1 MGKFVPK
8 IFVIDDDAASC
19 RTLRL
24 HYGQRGFEVDTASN
38 AGEGLGKLLETPA
51 DVVVSDIRMPG
62 RSGLELLEDIR
73 EHLPDV
79 PVIMITAFQDLDSTV
94 AAMHGGAVDYVPKPI
109 DIDEL
114 DEAVDKAL
122 KIRAEDDSEGLIIDS
137 GEAGGTIIGRSRA
150 MKEIFKSIGMVS
162 QSRVTALILGESG
175 TGKELVARAIHMA
188 SPDAAAPFVA
198 VNCAALVETLLESE
212 MFGHER
218 GAFTGAVSA
227 RKGKV
232 EQAGSGTLFM
242 DEIGELSPRLQS
254 KLLRLLEERE
264 YSPVG
269 SSKTML
275 SNARFI
281 AATNVDLAARV
292 KTGEFR
298 EDLYYRLHVVNI
310 GLPPLRDRRGDIGPL
325 AQHLLKRINKE
336 VRKGIRRVSSEV
348 MDALVAHDWPGN
360 VRQLENTLM
369 KAVVMA
375 QGDTLTLADLPAE
388 LSGGRA
394 DGNAGA
400 GAGNW
405 QAESNAHVSLKDL
418 ERRHIAEVLSSTG
431 WHKGQACEILGIS
444 RPRLERRLR
453 EFNISQP

>member
-1 MGKFVPK
+1 
-8 IFVIDDDAASC
+8 
-19 RTLRL
+19 
-24 HYGQRGFEVDTASN
+24 VDTASN
-38 AGEGLGKLLETPA
+38 ANEGLGRLLAAPA
-51 DVVVSDIRMPG
+51 DVVISDIRMPG

-73 EHLPDV
+73 KRLPDV

-109 DIDEL
+109 DINEL

-122 KIRAEDDSEGLIIDS
+122 KIRAEDSSEGLVIDS

-150 MKEIFKSIGMVS
+150 MKEVFKSIGMVS

-188 SPDAAAPFVA
+188 SPDATSPFVA

-232 EQAGSGTLFM
+232 EQAAGGTLFL
-242 DEIGELSPRLQS
+242 DEISELSPRLQG

-269 SSKTML
+269 SSKTMR
-275 SNARFI
+275 SDARFI
-281 AATNVDLAARV
+281 AATNVDLAVRV

-325 AQHLLKRINKE
+325 VEHLLKRINRE

-348 MDALVAHDWPGN
+348 MDALVGHDWPGN
-360 VRQLENTLM
+360 VRQLENTLL

-375 QGDTLTLADLPAE
+375 QGDTLTLTDLPAE
-388 LSGGRA
+388 LSGGPA
-394 DGNAGA
+394 NGTGA
-400 GAGNW
+400 AAGNW
-405 QAESNAHVSLKDL
+405 QAEQSSHVSLKDL
-418 ERRHIAEVLSSTG
+418 ERRHIEEVLSSTG

-453 EFNISQP
+453 EFSITQPG

>member
-1 MGKFVPK
+1 MMRGFVPK
-8 IFVIDDDAASC
+8 ILVIDDDAASC
-19 RTLRL
+19 RTLKL

-38 AGEGLGKLLETPA
+38 ASEGLDKLLEAPV

-62 RSGLELLEDIR
+62 RSGLELLQDIR
-73 EHLPDV
+73 ERLPQL

-122 KIRAEDDSEGLIIDS
+122 KIRAEDSSDGLFIDS
-137 GEAGGTIIGRSRA
+137 GEAGGTIIGRSRT
-150 MKEIFKSIGMVS
+150 MKEVFKSIGMVS

-188 SPDAAAPFVA
+188 SPDAKAPFVA

-212 MFGHER
+212 MYGHER

-232 EQAGSGTLFM
+232 EQAGPGTLFL
-242 DEIGELSPRLQS
+242 DEIGELSTRMQG

-269 SSKTML
+269 SSKAMH
-275 SNARFI
+275 SDARFI
-281 AATNVDLAARV
+281 AATNKDLAASVRN
-292 KTGEFR
+292 GEFR

-310 GLPPLRDRRGDIGPL
+310 SLPPLRNRRGDIGPL
-325 AQHLLKRINKE
+325 SEHLLRRINRE
-336 VRKGIRRVSSEV
+336 VRKGIRRVSSEA
-348 MDALVAHDWPGN
+348 MDALVAYDWPGN

-375 QGDTLTLADLPAE
+375 QGDTLTLTDLPAE
-388 LSGGRA
+388 MSGGPVE
-394 DGNAGA
+394 GA
-400 GAGNW
+400 W
-405 QAESNAHVSLKDL
+405 QADQSGHVSLKDL
-418 ERRHIAEVLSSTG
+418 ERRHIEDVLSSTG
-431 WHKGQACEILGIS
+431 WHKGHACEILGIS

-453 EFNISQP
+453 EFNITQPE

>member
-1 MGKFVPK
+1 
-8 IFVIDDDAASC
+8 
-19 RTLRL
+19 
-24 HYGQRGFEVDTASN
+24 
-38 AGEGLGKLLETPA
+38 
-51 DVVVSDIRMPG
+51 
-62 RSGLELLEDIR
+62 
-73 EHLPDV
+73 
-79 PVIMITAFQDLDSTV
+79 MITAFQDLDSTV

-122 KIRAEDDSEGLIIDS
+122 KIRAEDSSEGLVIDS

-150 MKEIFKSIGMVS
+150 MKEVFKSIGMVS

-218 GAFTGAVSA
+218 GAFTGAVNA

-232 EQAGSGTLFM
+232 EQAGSGTLFL
-242 DEIGELSPRLQS
+242 DEIGELSPRLQG
-254 KLLRLLEERE
+254 KFLRLLEERE
-264 YSPVG
+264 YTPVG
-269 SSKTML
+269 SSKTMR
-275 SNARFI
+275 SDARFI
-281 AATNVDLAARV
+281 AATNADLAARV
-292 KTGEFR
+292 KAGEFR

-310 GLPPLRDRRGDIGPL
+310 GLPSLRDRRGDIGPL
-325 AQHLLKRINKE
+325 AEHLLKRINRE
-336 VRKGIRRVSSEV
+336 VRKGIRRVSSEA

-375 QGDTLTLADLPAE
+375 QGDTLTVADLPAE
-388 LSGGRA
+388 LSNGA
-394 DGNAGA
+394 ANASGA
-400 GAGNW
+400 AGNW
-405 QAESNAHVSLKDL
+405 QAEQSGHVSLKDL
-418 ERRHIAEVLSSTG
+418 ERRHIEEVLSSTG

-453 EFNISQP
+453 EFNIAQPG

>member
-1 MGKFVPK
+1 VPR
-8 IFVIDDDAASC
+8 ILVIDDDAASC
-19 RTLRL
+19 RTLKL

-38 AGEGLGKLLETPA
+38 ANEGLDKLLETPV

-62 RSGLELLEDIR
+62 RSGLELLQDIR
-73 EHLPDV
+73 ARLPEL

-122 KIRAEDDSEGLIIDS
+122 KIRAEDSSDGLFIDS
-137 GEAGGTIIGRSRA
+137 GDTGGTIIGRSRT
-150 MKEIFKSIGMVS
+150 MKEVFKSIGMVS

-188 SPDAAAPFVA
+188 SPDAKAPFVA

-232 EQAGSGTLFM
+232 EQAGAGTLFL
-242 DEIGELSPRLQS
+242 DEIGELSPRMQG

-269 SSKTML
+269 SARTMH
-275 SNARFI
+275 SDARFI
-281 AATNVDLAARV
+281 AATNMDLAARV
-292 KTGEFR
+292 NEGEFR

-310 GLPPLRDRRGDIGPL
+310 SLPPLRNRRGDIGPL
-325 AQHLLKRINKE
+325 AEHLLRRINRE
-336 VRKGIRRVSSEV
+336 VRKRIRRVSSEA

-375 QGDTLTLADLPAE
+375 QGDTLTLDDLPAE
-388 LSGGRA
+388 MSGGPA
-394 DGNAGA
+394 DGA
-400 GAGNW
+400 W
-405 QAESNAHVSLKDL
+405 QADQSGHVSLKDV
-418 ERRHIAEVLSSTG
+418 ERRHIEEVLSSTG

-453 EFNISQP
+453 EFNITQPE

>member
-8 IFVIDDDAASC
+8 ILVIDDDAASC

-109 DIDEL
+109 DIGEL

-232 EQAGSGTLFM
+232 EQAGSGTLFL
-242 DEIGELSPRLQS
+242 DEIGELSPRLQG

-269 SSKTML
+269 SSKTMR

-281 AATNVDLAARV
+281 AATNADLAARV

-325 AQHLLKRINKE
+325 AQHLLKRINRE

-400 GAGNW
+400 GNW

-418 ERRHIAEVLSSTG
+418 ERRHIAEVLFSTG

>member
-1 MGKFVPK
+1 MGESVQK
-8 IFVIDDDAASC
+8 ILVIDDDAASC
-19 RTLRL
+19 RTLKL
-24 HYGQRGFEVDTASN
+24 HYGQRGFAVDTASN
-38 AGEGLGKLLETPA
+38 ANEGLGRLLEAPA
-51 DVVVSDIRMPG
+51 DVVISDIRMPG

-73 EHLPDV
+73 ERLPDM

-122 KIRAEDDSEGLIIDS
+122 KIRAEDSSEGLVIDS

-150 MKEIFKSIGMVS
+150 MKEVFKSIGMVS

-218 GAFTGAVSA
+218 GAFTGAVNA

-232 EQAGSGTLFM
+232 EQAGSGTLFL
-242 DEIGELSPRLQS
+242 DEIGELSPRLQG
-254 KLLRLLEERE
+254 KFLRLLEERE
-264 YSPVG
+264 YTPVG
-269 SSKTML
+269 SSKTMR
-275 SNARFI
+275 SDARFI
-281 AATNVDLAARV
+281 AATNADLAARV
-292 KTGEFR
+292 KAGEFR

-310 GLPPLRDRRGDIGPL
+310 GLPSLRDRRGDIGPL
-325 AQHLLKRINKE
+325 AEHLLKRINRE
-336 VRKGIRRVSSEV
+336 VRKGIRRVSSEA

-375 QGDTLTLADLPAE
+375 QGDTLTVADLPAE
-388 LSGGRA
+388 LS
-394 DGNAGA
+394 NGA
-400 GAGNW
+400 ANVSSAAGNW
-405 QAESNAHVSLKDL
+405 QAEQSGHVSLKDL
-418 ERRHIAEVLSSTG
+418 ERRHIEEVLSSTG

-453 EFNISQP
+453 EFNIAQPE

>member
-1 MGKFVPK
+1 MPK
-8 IFVIDDDAASC
+8 ILVIDDDAASC
-19 RTLRL
+19 RTLKL

-73 EHLPDV
+73 ERLPDV

-150 MKEIFKSIGMVS
+150 MKEVFKSIGMVS
-162 QSRVTALILGESG
+162 QSRVTALVLGESG

-188 SPDAAAPFVA
+188 SPDATAPFVA

-232 EQAGSGTLFM
+232 EQAGNGTLFL
-242 DEIGELSPRLQS
+242 DEIGE
-254 KLLRLLEERE
+254 
-264 YSPVG
+264 
-269 SSKTML
+269 
-275 SNARFI
+275 
-281 AATNVDLAARV
+281 
-292 KTGEFR
+292 
-298 EDLYYRLHVVNI
+298 
-310 GLPPLRDRRGDIGPL
+310 
-325 AQHLLKRINKE
+325 
-336 VRKGIRRVSSEV
+336 
-348 MDALVAHDWPGN
+348 
-360 VRQLENTLM
+360 
-369 KAVVMA
+369 
-375 QGDTLTLADLPAE
+375 
-388 LSGGRA
+388 
-394 DGNAGA
+394 
-400 GAGNW
+400 
-405 QAESNAHVSLKDL
+405 
-418 ERRHIAEVLSSTG
+418 
-431 WHKGQACEILGIS
+431 
-444 RPRLERRLR
+444 
-453 EFNISQP
+453 

>member
-1 MGKFVPK
+1 MQK
-8 IFVIDDDAASC
+8 ILVIDDDAASC
-19 RTLRL
+19 RTLKL
-24 HYGQRGFEVDTASN
+24 HYGQRGFAVDTASN
-38 AGEGLGKLLETPA
+38 ANEGLGRLLEDPA
-51 DVVVSDIRMPG
+51 DVVISDIRMPG
-62 RSGLELLEDIR
+62 RSGLKLLQDIR
-73 EHLPDV
+73 ERLPDM

-109 DIDEL
+109 DIGEL

-122 KIRAEDDSEGLIIDS
+122 KIRAEDCSEGLVIDS
-137 GEAGGTIIGRSRA
+137 GEAGGTIIGCSRA
-150 MKEIFKSIGMVS
+150 MKEVFKSIGMVS

-188 SPDAAAPFVA
+188 SPDATAPFVA

-218 GAFTGAVSA
+218 GAFTGAVNA

-232 EQAGSGTLFM
+232 EQAGSGTLFL
-242 DEIGELSPRLQS
+242 DEIGELSPRLQG
-254 KLLRLLEERE
+254 KFLRLLEERE

-269 SSKTML
+269 SSKTMR
-275 SNARFI
+275 SDARFI
-281 AATNVDLAARV
+281 AATNIDLAARV
-292 KTGEFR
+292 KEGEFR

-310 GLPPLRDRRGDIGPL
+310 GLPPLRDRRSDIGPL
-325 AQHLLKRINKE
+325 VEHLLKRINRE

-348 MDALVAHDWPGN
+348 MDALVGHDWPGN

-375 QGDTLTLADLPAE
+375 QGDTLTLADLPDE
-388 LSGGRA
+388 LT
-394 DGNAGA
+394 DGSANENAAA
-400 GAGNW
+400 GTW
-405 QAESNAHVSLKDL
+405 QADQTGHVSLKDL
-418 ERRHIAEVLSSTG
+418 ERRHIEEVLSSTG
-431 WHKGQACEILGIS
+431 WHKGQTCEILGIS

-453 EFNISQP
+453 EFNITQPG

>member
-1 MGKFVPK
+1 MEDFVSK
-8 IFVIDDDAASC
+8 ILVIDDDAASC
-19 RTLRL
+19 RTLKL
-24 HYGQRGFEVDTASN
+24 HYGHKGFVVDTASN
-38 AGEGLGKLLETPA
+38 ANEGLDKLLETPA
-51 DVVVSDIRMPG
+51 DVVISDIRMPG
-62 RSGLELLEDIR
+62 RSGLELLQDIR
-73 EHLPDV
+73 ERLPDV

-122 KIRAEDDSEGLIIDS
+122 KIRAEDDSPGLIIDS
-137 GEAGGTIIGRSRA
+137 RETGGAIIGRSRA
-150 MKEIFKSIGMVS
+150 MKEVFKSIGMVS

-188 SPDAAAPFVA
+188 SPDAKAPFVA

-232 EQAGSGTLFM
+232 EQACGGTLFL
-242 DEIGELSPRLQS
+242 DEIGELSPRLQG
-254 KLLRLLEERE
+254 KFLRLLEERE

-269 SSKTML
+269 SSKTMR
-275 SNARFI
+275 SDARFI
-281 AATNVDLAARV
+281 AATNVDLATRV
-292 KTGEFR
+292 KEGEFR

-310 GLPPLRDRRGDIGPL
+310 VLPPLRDRRGDIGPL
-325 AQHLLKRINKE
+325 VEHLLKRINRE
-336 VRKGIRRVSSEV
+336 VRKGIRRISSEV

-388 LSGGRA
+388 LSGGSA
-394 DGNAGA
+394 NGNGA
-400 GAGNW
+400 AGNW
-405 QAESNAHVSLKDL
+405 QAEQGGHVSLKDL
-418 ERRHIAEVLSSTG
+418 ERRHIEEVLSSTG

-453 EFNISQP
+453 EFNIAQSE